1 MKDIHYC
8 LKDDVKYPTVLKN
21 IKGAPDIIY
30 YKGNIEIATEYK
42 NVAVIG
48 SRKCS
53 ARGMQLAYDTAKYL
67 AGKERGVLITSKEF
81 IDKIKEVCNDGYTG

>member
-42 NVAVIG
+42 NIAVIG

-67 AGKERGVLITSKEF
+67 AGRRINVVNGLALGCDSAAILLQ
-81 IDKIKEVCNDGYTG
+81 